1 MKINLLSL
9 FSGIEGFALGLEK
22 AGFEINKHYTAEIDK
37 YASQITRRNYPGAME
52 LGSVT
57 TVTKEKVKEEI
68 DILTFG
74 SPCQD
79 LSIAGKR
86 KGLGGARSGLFIE
99 AIRIIKEVKPKI
111 FIWENV
117 KGAFSSNKGRDFEEV
132 LRQFADLR
140 DYEYGEWQLLNTR
153 WVLPQNRERIYF
165 VGHLRG
171 TSFGKVFPIGE
182 NESVFKKKYSR
193 RNNEPLP
200 CITATEYKGAS
211 KQRPQNLVY
220 WKNSKEKWINEE
232 KNYTPVLKTQNDICR
247 QTLLQVVN
255 QIRRLTPVEC
265 ERLQGFPD
273 GWTAKGIDNKGN
285 EVDISDTQRYK
296 CCGNAV
302 TADIVALI
310 GRRLLNAS

>member
-22 AGFEINKHYTAEIDK
+22 AGFEIDKHYTSEVDK
-37 YASQITRRNYPGAME
+37 YASQITRRNYPGAVE

-57 TVTKEKVKEEI
+57 TVTKKRIKDEI
-68 DILTFG
+68 NILTFG

-86 KGLGGARSGLFIE
+86 KGLAGARSGLFLE
-99 AIRIIKEVKPKI
+99 AIRVIQEIQPSI

-117 KGAFSSNKGRDFEEV
+117 KGAFSSNNGRDFMEV
-132 LRQFADLR
+132 LRQFANLR

-165 VGHLRG
+165 VGHLREA
-171 TSFGKVFPIGE
+171 SFGKVFPIGE
-182 NESVFKKKYSR
+182 RKRKINAQSIQKRSRTYLNPLFTVSMSEKSR
-193 RNNEPLP
+193 R
-200 CITATEYKGAS
+200 
-211 KQRPQNLVY
+211 
-220 WKNSKEKWINEE
+220 
-232 KNYTPVLKTQNDICR
+232 DIAGR
-247 QTLLQVVN
+247 RR
-255 QIRRLTPVEC
+255 IRDLTPVEY
-265 ERLQGFPD
+265 ERLQSFPD
-273 GWTAKGIDNKGN
+273 GWTAKGIDENGN
-285 EVDISDTQRYK
+285 GIEISDTQRYK

-310 GRRLLNAS
+310 GVRLLKRKVKND